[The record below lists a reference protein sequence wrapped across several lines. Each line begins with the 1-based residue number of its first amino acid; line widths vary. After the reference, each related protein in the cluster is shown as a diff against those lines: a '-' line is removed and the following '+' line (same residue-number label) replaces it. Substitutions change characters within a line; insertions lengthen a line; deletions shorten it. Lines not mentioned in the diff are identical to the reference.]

1 MLKYLVALVSVG
13 LALWSGSEWLNSRL
27 VQLVDVSQDLDRL
40 LSQEELSLYN
50 GREDSKGLYLAI
62 LGQVFDVEKGRKH
75 YGPDGGYRFFTG
87 ISPKRSLILLFNGNT
102 ARGVVKVQNK
112 KPRGWSWTWTW
123 T

>member
-1 MLKYLVALVSVG
+1 MLKYIVALISVS
-13 LALWSGSEWLNSRL
+13 LAVWSGSEWLNFKL
-27 VQLVDVSQDLDRL
+27 FELAGVSQDPGRL

-87 ISPKRSLILLFNGNT
+87 ISPAHALILNT
-102 ARGVVKVQNK
+102 AF
-112 KPRGWSWTWTW
+112 PWEHH
-123 T
+123 